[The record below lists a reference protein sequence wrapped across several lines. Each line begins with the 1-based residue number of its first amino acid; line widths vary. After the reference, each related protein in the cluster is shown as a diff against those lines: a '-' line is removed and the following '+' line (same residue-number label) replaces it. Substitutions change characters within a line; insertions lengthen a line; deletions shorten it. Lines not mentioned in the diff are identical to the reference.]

1 MIAINYGR
9 GVGRS
14 LVHVAMRGFVVIQPA
29 SRRAPDT
36 SPFHHK
42 CQQQQRRI
50 WDRIGVAVH
59 ILDIQDANA
68 RDPLEARAMW
78 RRQGR
83 ALVIRATCVG
93 GKVERFLA
101 P

>member
-1 MIAINYGR
+1 LDVPVIAINYGR

-14 LVHVAMRGFVVIQPA
+14 IVRGIMRTEHI
-29 SRRAPDT
+29 RA
-36 SPFHHK
+36 
-42 CQQQQRRI
+42 QQQRRI
-50 WDRIGVAVH
+50 FERCGVLVP
-59 ILDIQDANA
+59 A
-68 RDPLEARAMW
+68 RDIERMNAPDYLFSRAIW